1 MLKCIEDRL
10 LDETVLRTIERLH
23 QGEIVNVKRH
33 VRLEGLECDAVAT
46 LKLQRVKRTIG
57 FELKIDDLAKVIEQ
71 AFARRHLFDYMY
83 AVCDI
88 RLPLY
93 DVLSWLNN
101 ARLLKLIFDEGIG
114 LIITGNSPLLVI
126 SKAKWNQN
134 RPLKTLEEL
143 LRENELG

>member
-23 QGEIVNVKRH
+23 QGEIVDVKRH

-57 FELKIDDLAKVIEQ
+57 FELKINDLAKVVEQ

-83 AVCDI
+83 AVCQI
-88 RLPLY
+88 EFPLY
-93 DVLSWLNN
+93 DILNWLNSLN
-101 ARLLKLIFDEGIG
+101 LLKLIFDEGLG
-114 LIITGNSPLLVI
+114 LIVLNPILVV
-126 SKAKWNQN
+126 SKAKWNKN
-134 RPLKTLEEL
+134 RPNLTLEEL
-143 LRENELG
+143 LKSGNS

>member
-1 MLKCIEDRL
+1 MLECIEDRL

-33 VRLEGLECDAVAT
+33 VRLEGLECDAVVA

-57 FELKIDDLAKVIEQ
+57 FELKIGDLTKVIEQ
-71 AFARRHLFDYMY
+71 AFARKHLFDYMY

-101 ARLLKLIFDEGIG
+101 VGLLKMIFDDGIG
-114 LIITGNSPLLVI
+114 LILTGNSLLVV

-143 LRENELG
+143 LRENES

>member
-1 MLKCIEDRL
+1 MLECIEDRL

-71 AFARRHLFDYMY
+71 AFARKHLFDYMY

-101 ARLLKLIFDEGIG
+101 VGLLKMIFDDGIG
-114 LIITGNSPLLVI
+114 LILTGNSLLVV

-143 LRENELG
+143 LRENES

>member
-1 MLKCIEDRL
+1 MLKCIEDKL
-10 LDETVLRTIERLH
+10 LDEAVLKTIERLH
-23 QGEIVNVKRH
+23 QGEIVDVKRH
-33 VRLEGLECDAVAT
+33 VRLEGLECDAVVA

-57 FELKIDDLAKVIEQ
+57 FELKIGDLAKVVEQ
-71 AFARRHLFDYMY
+71 AFARKHLFDYMY

-101 ARLLKLIFDEGIG
+101 VGLLKMIFDDGIG
-114 LIITGNSPLLVI
+114 LILTGNSLLVV

-143 LRENELG
+143 LRKNASS

>member
-1 MLKCIEDRL
+1 MRKCIEDML
-10 LDETVLRTIERLH
+10 LDEVVIKAVEELH
-23 QGEIVNVKRH
+23 QGKITNVKRH
-33 VRLEGLECDAVAT
+33 VRLEGFECDAVAT

-57 FELKIDDLAKVIEQ
+57 FELKIDDLTKVIEQ
-71 AFARRHLFDYMY
+71 AFARKHLFDYMY

-101 ARLLKLIFDEGIG
+101 VGLLKLIFDEGIG
-114 LIITGNSPLLVI
+114 LIITGNSPLVVI

-143 LRENELG
+143 LQKK